1 MDRAYNTEI
10 LIAGGS
16 FGGVSAA
23 LAACKA
29 GRRVIMTEETG
40 WIGGQATAQGVP
52 LDEHPWMEQYGSP
65 ASYREFRGA
74 YPRLLQ
80 AELSPHRP
88 CDAGSPYEPGS
99 LLGQCAGV

>member
-29 GRRVIMTEETG
+29 GRRAVSYTHLDVYKRQVVNRSNEAID
-40 WIGGQATAQGVP
+40 AAQ
-52 LDEHPWMEQYGSP
+52 
-65 ASYREFRGA
+65 
-74 YPRLLQ
+74 
-80 AELSPHRP
+80 
-88 CDAGSPYEPGS
+88 
-99 LLGQCAGV
+99 

>member
-40 WIGGQATAQGVP
+40 WIGGRQRPRESRLTNTRGWNSMDRLPVTGNSGRVSAIITCGIIP
-52 LDEHPWMEQYGSP
+52 SP
-65 ASYREFRGA
+65 PMRCGI
-74 YPRLLQ
+74 PI
-80 AELSPHRP
+80 
-88 CDAGSPYEPGS
+88 
-99 LLGQCAGV
+99 